1 MLRALDRGPRSLRD
15 PRFVLG
21 VVVVSLAAAVKLPA
35 LLALGFVG
43 MAAARRRGGRVR
55 DVAVVAAVSGAIAA
69 AVFVV
74 LGVGTGLGFGWTR
87 TLGTANVIRSWMS
100 LATDLGQLSGQVGI
114 LAGLGDHT
122 DTVLTITRG
131 FGGLLAAL
139 LCLRLLLL
147 VLRGRLDPVTGL
159 GVGLGAVVLLGPV
172 VHPWYLLWAA
182 IPLAATRGMP
192 RHRRAALAASAL
204 LAVMLPPDG
213 RRLRVPVVPAAAGDP
228 RRDRH
233 PRGRAAGRAAGAAS
247 RPGRPSPGTSWTT
260 SSPAVV
266 GGARRSAPR
275 RPGPTPASTGE
286 PAAAAPAGRR
296 GSPVPTDPGADLTPV
311 IAPQRST
318 ARSLD
323 FPTVSPLPRRPDP
336 GPAEPPVVSVRGL
349 VKRYGA
355 VTAVDGLDLEL
366 APASVL
372 ALLGPNGA
380 GKSTTVEVCTGFAT
394 ADAGEVRVL
403 GTDPAGAPDALRAR
417 IGVMPQGG
425 GAYPGVRAGEMLR
438 LVAACA
444 AHPLDPAWLIDVLGL
459 GGCAR
464 TPYKRLS
471 GGQQQRL
478 ALACAIVGRPE
489 LVFLDEP
496 TAGLDPQGRRLVWE
510 LVDALRRDGV
520 AVLLTTHLMEE
531 AEALA
536 DHVVIV
542 DHGRVVA
549 EGSPAALTT
558 GGDQELRFRARPGWT
573 WPGWPPRCPPAT
585 GPRRRSPAATSCR
598 AGSTRRCSRRSPAG
612 ARRRARWPTTS
623 RSPGAASRTCSWS

>member
-1 MLRALDRGPRSLRD
+1 
-15 PRFVLG
+15 
-21 VVVVSLAAAVKLPA
+21 
-35 LLALGFVG
+35 
-43 MAAARRRGGRVR
+43 
-55 DVAVVAAVSGAIAA
+55 
-69 AVFVV
+69 
-74 LGVGTGLGFGWTR
+74 
-87 TLGTANVIRSWMS
+87 MS
-100 LATDLGQLSGQVGI
+100 LATDLGQLSGQIGI

-131 FGGLLAAL
+131 LGGLVAAL

-204 LAVMLPPDG
+204 LAVMLPPTGADFAFRSFQLPLAILAG
-213 RRLRVPVVPAAAGDP
+213 IVILLVALLIVRRELRAASRGEAGDARRRSP
-228 RRDRH
+228 RR
-233 PRGRAAGRAAGAAS
+233 S
-247 RPGRPSPGTSWTT
+247 RPGRRRP
-260 SSPAVV
+260 
-266 GGARRSAPR
+266 GGARRCPRGPHRGAELPRSEDRRAPVTDRSSSAH
-275 RPGPTPASTGE
+275 
-286 PAAAAPAGRR
+286 
-296 GSPVPTDPGADLTPV
+296 
-311 IAPQRST
+311 
-318 ARSLD
+318 LD
-323 FPTVSPLPRRPDP
+323 FRTVSPRRPDP
-336 GPAEPPVVSVRGL
+336 GPAQAPVVSVRGL

-380 GKSTTVEVCTGFAT
+380 GKTTTVEVCTGFAA

-403 GTDPAGAPDALRAR
+403 GVDPAGAPDALRAR

-425 GAYPGVRAGEMLR
+425 GAYPGVRAGEMLA

-444 AHPLDPAWLIDVLGL
+444 AHPLDPDWLIDVLGL

-585 GPRRRSPAATSCR
+585 GPPRRSPAATSCR
-598 AGSTRRCSRRSPAG
+598 AASTPRCCRRSPPG
-612 ARRRARWPTTS
+612 APSRARWPTTS
-623 RSPGAASRTCSWS
+623 RSPGAAWRTSSSS